1 MDKSNNVIS
10 FPKPYV
16 GPNQAINGEEI
27 TRKMDMMKL
36 YHIQETISNI
46 APMIF
51 NQLDLAG
58 FDVSDEETM
67 DIKDGALL
75 VEALRSIM
83 CKYYGMY
90 HPFQQ
95 ISQSV
100 FLPDQEEIGAL
111 KIVDNLNVTL
121 KKSETN

>member
-1 MDKSNNVIS
+1 MSSNNIIS
-10 FPKPYV
+10 FPKPYI
-16 GPNQAINGEEI
+16 GPTQTLSGEEI

-36 YHIQETISNI
+36 YHIQETIANI

-58 FDVSDEETM
+58 FDISDEETM
-67 DIKDGALL
+67 DIKDGAFL

-95 ISQSV
+95 ISQNV
-100 FLPDQEEIGAL
+100 FFPDQEEIGAL
-111 KIVDNLNVTL
+111 KIADSINLNL

>member
-1 MDKSNNVIS
+1 MDNSNNVIS
-10 FPKPYV
+10 FPKPYI
-16 GPNQAINGEEI
+16 GPTPILNGEEI

-36 YHIQETISNI
+36 YHIQETIANI

-58 FDVSDEETM
+58 FDISDEETM
-67 DIKDGALL
+67 DIKDGAFL

-95 ISQSV
+95 ISQNV
-100 FLPDQEEIGAL
+100 FFPDQEEIGAL
-111 KIVDNLNVTL
+111 KIADSINLNL